1 MQFLLYITQLY
12 RIRYA
17 NKLFLVECPIE
28 TCYVREDFQLS
39 TLVKNAPGGRTL
51 LRILRSRIIMLIKKG
66 NAIKITFPRKD
77 KEKECTTKPFPCIF
91 NISPVYGNIKR

>member
-28 TCYVREDFQLS
+28 TCYVREDFQIR
-39 TLVKNAPGGRTL
+39 TLVKNVPGGRSL

-66 NAIKITFPRKD
+66 NAINITFLGKD
-77 KEKECTTKPFPCIF
+77 KEKEYTTKPFLCIF
-91 NISPVYGNIKR
+91 NISLV